1 MTNYRPSRLI
11 LPRQKYRETARHN
24 MGMTGDNHG
33 KYRVTPVDIQG
44 YYKVITKNC
53 MKNTGE
59 ILMKYRKYS
68 K

>member
-1 MTNYRPSRLI
+1 
-11 LPRQKYRETARHN
+11 